1 VLDELVKNIQL
12 KIPKAT
18 KPLQAFLEAAPPQ
31 IIKDPEKIQ
40 ISTRRLA
47 HSKDQIILQAAIN
60 SRTKFLVTGNLKHF
74 AAAKIYSQFSLQ
86 ILSPAQMVKLF
97 KL

>member
-1 VLDELVKNIQL
+1 MKNIQL

-18 KPLQAFLEAAPPQ
+18 KPLQAFLESVPPLIAKNPQ
-31 IIKDPEKIQ
+31 KIQ
-40 ISTRRLA
+40 PLVKKLA
-47 HSKDQIILQAAIN
+47 DGKDQIILQAAID

-74 AAAKIYSQFSLQ
+74 IAAKIYSQFSLQ